1 MAESELNVVTGATG
15 YTGKYLTRRLLGMG
29 KRVKSLTGH
38 MDRENPF
45 GEQVEIAR
53 MAFDDPAELAKSL
66 EGASTLYCTYW
77 VRFAHGDVTFEK
89 AIENTKTL
97 IKAAED
103 AGVKR
108 LVHVS
113 IANPSEDSPLPYY
126 HGKAMVEKAVRESKL
141 SYAIIRPTVI
151 FGPEDILI
159 NNIAYFIRKYPM
171 FVVPGSGEYGMQPIY
186 VEDMAEIMAN
196 AGQTDENLV
205 TDAVGP
211 EAFTFN
217 EIVELIKRSVHG
229 HAKIMHMNA
238 SIALKAVKYLGN
250 AVGDVVLTED
260 EVKGLTANLLVSK
273 EEPKGHVKLSEWL
286 AEHGETVGKEYHSEL
301 ARHYRA

>member
-1 MAESELNVVTGATG
+1 LAESELNVVTGAAG
-15 YTGKYLTRRLLGMG
+15 FTGKYLTRRLLDMG
-29 KRVKSLTGH
+29 KRVRSLTGH
-38 MDRENPF
+38 PDRANPF
-45 GEQVEIAR
+45 GEQVETAL
-53 MAFDDPAELAKSL
+53 MAFDDPAGLTKSL

-77 VRFAHGDVTFEK
+77 IRFAHGEMTHEK
-89 AIENTKTL
+89 AVENTRIL

-103 AGVKR
+103 AGVRR

-126 HGKAMVEKAVRESKL
+126 HGKAMVEKAVRESRL
-141 SYAIIRPTVI
+141 SYGILRPTVI

-159 NNIAYFIRKYPM
+159 NNIAYFIRKYPV

-186 VEDMAEIMAN
+186 VEDMAEIMADT
-196 AGQTDENLV
+196 GQTDENLV

-211 EAFTFN
+211 ETFTFN

-229 HAKIMHMNA
+229 HARIMHMNA
-238 SIALKAVKYLGN
+238 SVALKAVKYLGSV
-250 AVGDVVLTED
+250 VGDVVLTDD
-260 EVKGLTANLLVSK
+260 EVKGLVSNLLVSK

-286 AEHGETVGKEYHSEL
+286 AQHGESVGKEYHSEL
-301 ARHYRA
+301 ARHYR